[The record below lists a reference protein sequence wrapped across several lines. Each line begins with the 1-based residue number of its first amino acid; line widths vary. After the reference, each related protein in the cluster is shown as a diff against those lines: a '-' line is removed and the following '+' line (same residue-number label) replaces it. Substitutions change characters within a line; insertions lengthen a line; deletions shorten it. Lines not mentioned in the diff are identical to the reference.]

1 MDPATSECLD
11 RVGLKAT
18 SPYKNG
24 DEFRAILVKMIADNL
39 GLQYKH
45 SDFDEFEHDMHAY
58 LTYLKVDNEA
68 CLNQMTDADSWT
80 ENIIPSSLEGYS
92 HIDTE
97 TLTRITAPVKRMLR
111 EIAVASLS
119 VSQVSRYLSDE
130 VSFSA
135 LFAWSTALHDEFLL
149 FQPATDIFGNKL
161 ANQHSCD

>member
-24 DEFRAILVKMIADNL
+24 DEFRAILVKMIADNF
-39 GLQYKH
+39 GLQYNC
-45 SDFDEFEHDMHAY
+45 DFDEFEHDMHAY

-80 ENIIPSSLEGYS
+80 ENIIPSLEGYS
-92 HIDTE
+92 NIDTE
-97 TLTRITAPVKRMLR
+97 TLTRIDAPVRRVLQQ
-111 EIAVASLS
+111 IAVISLS

-135 LFAWSTALHDEFLL
+135 LFAWSTALQNEFLL
-149 FQPATDIFGNKL
+149 FQPTTKPW
-161 ANQHSCD
+161 